1 MTRKFAILVL
11 LMGATGAFLIAQAP
25 KAAPLTQKEVVD
37 LLKGDAA
44 RDRIA
49 AMVVERGVDFDLSP
63 EIEKKLRKAKAD
75 DQVVEAVKKSG
86 PTARAGQQAQPGG
99 QAAFQQQPEV
109 FDLQAIQN
117 ELDPD
122 RQLQMVDEFEKKYP
136 SSAMLTYA
144 YLFGAFAY
152 NQKND
157 IKRVVEYGE
166 KSLKLKED
174 NLQSLLLVASVLPQ
188 PQMLQGSDL
197 DKEKKLADSEAY
209 ANRALQLIEQLP
221 RQPDDTDE
229 QFQKRKGMLSSA
241 MHASLGMVH
250 LQRSM
255 MGLAGLDKDE
265 LTKAEQEYKTAV
277 SLSDQPDFETYF
289 RLGEVYAIQQR
300 LDEAIE
306 AFTKAS
312 QLGEGTPLKGAAD
325 QRLEEIMKKRKSP
338 ATPPVKP

>member
-1 MTRKFAILVL
+1 MKNRFGLIAFLLLVL
-11 LMGATGAFLIAQAP
+11 VCGRPAGGQQP
-25 KAAPLTQKEVVD
+25 APLTQKEVID
-37 LLKGDAA
+37 LVKSGAE
-44 RDRIA
+44 RDRVLATIA
-49 AMVVERGVDFDLSP
+49 ERRVDFDLNP

-99 QAAFQQQPEV
+99 QAAFQQQPEAI
-109 FDLQAIQN
+109 DLQAIRD

-136 SSAMLTYA
+136 GSSVLTYA
-144 YLFGAFAY
+144 YLFAAFAC
-152 NQKND
+152 NEKND
-157 IKRVVEYGE
+157 IKRAVEYGE

-221 RQPDDTDE
+221 RQPGDTDE
-229 QFQKRKGMLSSA
+229 QFQKRKGTLSSA

-255 MGLAGLDKDE
+255 MALAGLDKDE
-265 LTKAEQEYKTAV
+265 LTKAEQEYKTAA
-277 SLSDQPDFETYF
+277 SLTDQPNFETYF

-300 LDEAIE
+300 LDEAVE
-306 AFTKAS
+306 AFTRAS
-312 QLGEGTPLKGAAD
+312 QLGEGTPLKATAD
-325 QRLEEIMKKRKSP
+325 QRLEEMKKRKSP
-338 ATPPVKP
+338 ATPPAKP